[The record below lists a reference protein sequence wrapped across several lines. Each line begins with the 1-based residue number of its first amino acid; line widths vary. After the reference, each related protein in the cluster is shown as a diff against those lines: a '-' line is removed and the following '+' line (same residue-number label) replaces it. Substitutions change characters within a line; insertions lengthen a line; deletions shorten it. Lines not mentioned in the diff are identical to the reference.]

1 LSSDRL
7 KEPLSAIVR
16 GMLPAI
22 DYFGLYRAT
31 VVRESIRGDGSMIVD
46 VLPDDV
52 LGVPRIPSM
61 SGVRLKLGLP
71 ATTVQIVPGAHV
83 GVGWEGGD
91 PTKPF
96 ATTWDGGEA
105 DATQMTINA
114 IQMFLGSQIGAEP
127 TILGLSYR
135 LAETSANTAIISA
148 MSAVAGLTA
157 TWISDPTTITFT
169 ATYPG
174 TSALLGGIAAACTAL
189 AAALT
194 GFEAGA
200 PAYLAKRVNV
210 A

>member
-1 LSSDRL
+1 MSFDRL
-7 KEPLSAIVR
+7 KDPLSAIVR
-16 GMLPAI
+16 GMLPGV
-22 DYFGLYRAT
+22 DYLGLYRAT
-31 VVRESIRGDGSMIVD
+31 VVRESIRGDNSMIVD
-46 VLPDDV
+46 VLPDD
-52 LGVPRIPSM
+52 LRIPSM
-61 SGVRLKLGLP
+61 SAVRLKLGLP

-83 GVGWEGGD
+83 GIGWEGGD

-135 LAETSANTAIISA
+135 LAETTSNTAIISA
-148 MSAVAGLTA
+148 LSAVAGLTA
-157 TWISDPTTITFT
+157 TWVSDPTTITFT
-169 ATYPG
+169 STYPG
-174 TSALLGGIAAACTAL
+174 TSALLGGIAAACTAI

-194 GFEAGA
+194 GFESGA

-210 A
+210 V